1 MTLFTELPISAAL
14 LARLSA
20 AQFIYPTAIQ
30 AATIPPA
37 RESKDVLA
45 TAQTGTGKTLAFL
58 LPVMERLLEGKRG
71 GVAALILT
79 PTRELAMQIAAQYE
93 QLRTPQMRPA
103 ALLVGGLSERPQL
116 QALRQGANLV
126 VACPGRLE
134 DLMQR
139 QLIRLG
145 EVQVLVLDEADR
157 MLDIGFLP
165 SIRRVIAEL
174 PRQRQT
180 LCFSATLAPQVARLA
195 GETMRDPVRL
205 ALGSATRP
213 APSVKLQAFE
223 VIEGEKPALL
233 QHLLAQHAGRCLVFA
248 RTKRGT
254 ERVAKTLIRDGHSA
268 AMIHGDRSQ
277 SQRSA
282 ALHGFQRG
290 SYQVLVATDVAA
302 RGIHVQDVE
311 HVINYDFPE
320 TQDDFVHRV
329 GRTGRAGEAGI
340 ASTFVS
346 RAQMSDL
353 QQMERLLGVRLERMP
368 RVALPV
374 QAPAPARVAVTTDTI
389 HRASKSGR
397 RPHAASYRRV
407 KRDRGTPRRG
417 R

>member
-1 MTLFTELPISAAL
+1 MTNFSELPISAAL
-14 LARLSA
+14 LDRLSA
-20 AQFIYPTAIQ
+20 AQFSFPTAIQ
-30 AATIPPA
+30 TATIPPA
-37 RESKDVLA
+37 REGKDVLA

-58 LPVMERLLEGKRG
+58 LPVMERLLECKNG

-93 QLRTPQMRPA
+93 QLRTPKMRAA

-116 QALRQGANLV
+116 EALRQGANLV

-139 QLIRLG
+139 RLIRLG

-165 SIRRVIAEL
+165 SVRRVIAAL

-180 LCFSATLAPQVARLA
+180 MCFSATLAPQVAQLA
-195 GETMRDPVRL
+195 RETMTDPVRL
-205 ALGSATRP
+205 ALGSATQP
-213 APSVKLQAFE
+213 VSSVKLQAFE

-254 ERVAKTLIRDGHSA
+254 ERVAKTLIRDGHAA

-277 SQRSA
+277 AQRSA

-329 GRTGRAGEAGI
+329 GRTGRAGEAGL

-346 RAQMSDL
+346 RAQMNEL
-353 QQMERLLGVRLERMP
+353 KQMERLLGVRLERMP
-368 RVALPV
+368 RVVLTIK
-374 QAPAPARVAVTTDTI
+374 APAPEPRPAAPARVSA
-389 HRASKSGR
+389 ASKASHRPVKPGR
-397 RPHAASYRRV
+397 RRHAV
-407 KRDRGTPRRG
+407 
-417 R
+417 